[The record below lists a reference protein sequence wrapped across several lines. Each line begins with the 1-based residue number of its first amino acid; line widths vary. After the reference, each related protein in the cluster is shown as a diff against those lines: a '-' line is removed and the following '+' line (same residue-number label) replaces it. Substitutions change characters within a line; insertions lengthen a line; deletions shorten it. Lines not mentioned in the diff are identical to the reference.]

1 MDFNELQKIIRVE
14 SNKIRMP
21 FTKFSIS
28 IVVDGITHIV
38 PSKRICL
45 RMAVWRYQPLPQMI
59 LVLSEEFGRKEICLS
74 GDYRE
79 EALYQP
85 KLIMKTESSAERWY
99 VSKNG
104 DWLEQWKATNGET
117 IVTVNGVDQS
127 ETFNQILERL
137 EAKNDA

>member
-1 MDFNELQKIIRVE
+1 
-14 SNKIRMP
+14 
-21 FTKFSIS
+21 
-28 IVVDGITHIV
+28 
-38 PSKRICL
+38 
-45 RMAVWRYQPLPQMI
+45 
-59 LVLSEEFGRKEICLS
+59 
-74 GDYRE
+74 
-79 EALYQP
+79 
-85 KLIMKTESSAERWY
+85 MKTESSAERWY